1 MFFHQIKKILEV
13 NNSMNQI
20 KNELESLG
28 SWGDQ
33 IEERISNLDNRNL
46 EMTQERE
53 NFKRI
58 KKAYK
63 SSQTWEKQI

>member
-58 KKAYK
+58 KKPYK

>member
-1 MFFHQIKKILEV
+1 
-13 NNSMNQI
+13 MNQI